1 MPNPL
6 LDGPPEARIAA
17 CAALL
22 ERVSPPTEQE
32 LDALCAALADPHK
45 AVQRRAAET
54 AAALTKRGARLGE
67 RLRVALDADEL
78 RHRWG
83 AVYALSL
90 IGPVPRAALPTLLA
104 LLGSDDGDLRWAAA
118 ELLKRLAE
126 SHREAVVGP
135 LLTIAHAPGAQ
146 RKMALYCLRDLA
158 VGSGFGAAL
167 AALADAEIETRL
179 AALAVLAQ
187 VHPSAAAAVQH
198 IVPLLDDA
206 DPRMQRAAAATLGSL
221 DVSTH
226 EVIDALRRVESRPD
240 PSLRRAAARSLRLL
254 QR

>member
-6 LDGPPEARIAA
+6 LDGPPEARVAA
-17 CAALL
+17 FAALL
-22 ERVSPPTEQE
+22 ERAAPPTERE

-54 AAALTKRGARLGE
+54 VAVLTKRGARLGE
-67 RLRVALDADEL
+67 RLQVAVEAAAL
-78 RHRWG
+78 RQRWG

-90 IGPVPRAALPTLLA
+90 IGPVPHAALPTLLE

-118 ELLKRLAE
+118 DLLKRLAE
-126 SHREAVVGP
+126 GHREAVVER
-135 LLTIAHAPGAQ
+135 LLSAAHEPGAQ

-158 VGSGFGAAL
+158 VGAAFDAAL
-167 AALADAEIETRL
+167 AALADAEIESRL
-179 AALAVLAQ
+179 AALAVIAQ
-187 VHPSAAAAVQH
+187 VHPSAPAAAQH
-198 IVPLLDDA
+198 IVALLDDA
-206 DPRMQRAAAATLGSL
+206 DPRMQRAAAGTLGSVG
-221 DVSTH
+221 VST
-226 EVIDALRRVESRPD
+226 EDVIDALRRAESRPD